1 MQQGGIVDLSRVV
14 SGERMGSGPTTW
26 TEFSGN
32 TVAGGGGFGV
42 VIIWKHVSVMSITCS
57 N

>member
-42 VIIWKHVSVMSITCS
+42 VIIWKHVSVMSVTCS